1 MVDGGMGLSTGAKT
15 SRRDF
20 VEGSLTS
27 DFIYIIETDLRILL
41 ARKSSGF

>member
-15 SRRDF
+15 SRRGF
-20 VEGSLTS
+20 VERCLTS
-27 DFIYIIETDLRILL
+27 DFIFIIKTDLRILL